1 MEPVAFTSTVLPSTV
16 DYFDAQDITVRDGI
30 AKVVCTEGKSMEP
43 VAFTS
48 TVLPSSVDYFE
59 AQDITVSDG
68 FDCH

>member
-1 MEPVAFTSTVLPSTV
+1 LLQCEMTDTFLIVEYVNC
-16 DYFDAQDITVRDGI
+16 GI
-30 AKVVCTEGKSMEP
+30 AKVVCIEGRSMEP